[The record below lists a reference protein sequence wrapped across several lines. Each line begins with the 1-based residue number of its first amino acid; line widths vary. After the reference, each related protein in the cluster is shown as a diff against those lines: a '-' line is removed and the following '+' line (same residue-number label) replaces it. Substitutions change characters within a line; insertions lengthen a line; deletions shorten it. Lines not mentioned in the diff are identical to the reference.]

1 MSITLDDDFDY
12 TIDERRDAEDDGP
25 ALRPG
30 YAPPPSLG
38 EGTATFGAETADNDS
53 EPFLTLRDRSRS
65 TIDWNRFIRP
75 ATPEEIKAYDEWEA
89 QRAKQGMGAVIS
101 QVFQDRRQAWEQTPD
116 QAAHRMWLERQTG
129 IPQRMM
135 KDGDVLRTAEMRAQM
150 GMDALTLHDA
160 PEQVVS
166 WLKTPGMLE
175 IARDDLETLKK
186 VGDALQQLAAS
197 KAPTRPGNKWKDFR
211 SGIADALEG
220 KADVREMQ
228 AAARMSPSVLE
239 PEGDVGTSSGV
250 MGLGR
255 GFLASLPKE
264 VRKDV
269 AAAMSRAALSN
280 ADEWRSWAE
289 WVRPDPYV
297 LPKEGT
303 FSRWLSDV
311 VRGTP
316 YTLTGMPVSA
326 ALTTGGAVLGGPLG
340 ATAGAALSS
349 LIQTN
354 GEAQL
359 EQAHVWREL
368 VDRGMD
374 PAEAYDKSFNEVYL
388 PNFGLLYLSNFL
400 QDRLTFGVP
409 MGRGAAYWVKRG
421 GNLLLSSLFEG
432 GEEIGQSLISNRAL
446 GEENDWGQLLYEGA
460 VGVGV
465 GLVFSGGGTAL
476 GTAMGQYRE
485 HRAEAGE
492 ARESTRIG
500 AVMDEAVK
508 AAEASRVRER
518 SPEAFDDFVEYVG
531 GQGQEKVNVD
541 GAVFFQT
548 FGEDAYA
555 AAERL
560 GIGDGLDEAAR
571 TGGAVEIPT
580 AAILKNPDIYEKVKN
595 DLRYSDDG
603 MSRNEAQE
611 FERTRDERNRADIDA
626 AASAVRTV
634 QEAGEKAERIRDGLR
649 SQFEALGH
657 KKVGRREAEF
667 YSTIWTAAI
676 ANEARY
682 AGVDIEEMARRPEW
696 NLRFQYDR
704 GTGDISRMQDVY
716 THPVNVGVDLGQKVP
731 ILDLSAMEG
740 TSTPKELLTRLKDMA
755 LKDEAWI
762 SRDAEVFATLP
773 RGKKLKHVAYSSRKA
788 QIDGAMA
795 LERRNSIAGALN
807 DLVQNAVLIESVP
820 NNDPKK
826 TDVLNFHRLYVP
838 VRTDAGIQAVRIVAE
853 ELKDSDRLR
862 PTDVEVYDVV
872 LEGQKESLGVP
883 NDLLAKEGVTA
894 PGAPFEL
901 TIADMLRGVKDA
913 EGKPYVVEEYR
924 QSSVRQSED
933 YDPGDPKTWPEGPGR
948 DEALMLEAWQN
959 FEPDGEIETWPESPE
974 KARALELQ
982 NESRQIDAWIEN
994 LSREEFDRR
1003 LRDDDPEFVWKNER
1017 GVELEKELRS
1027 LRRDLRKKK
1036 PKGAEGRLLQLIEA
1050 EEEPAA
1056 REAET
1061 YYQRQGEEKLAQ
1073 DEKAWATLIDRFLGN
1088 ELSGKEK
1095 GAPLP
1100 VMTTP
1105 LVLSLT
1111 GVEVLP
1117 VEIHAR
1123 NLDKILN
1130 GKHEIAPE
1138 TLKQIPRAIADP
1150 IMIFRSPADESKGRD
1165 SRVILT
1171 ELTEKDAG
1179 GEDRSI
1185 VAAITLKR
1193 ANTRHGYEINELT
1206 TVFRKD
1212 VSSRQNLTPEL
1223 DVLDWMTRRHKD
1235 GSPMNLLLY
1244 LNRNKGLEWLD
1255 HTGTSPKASSLFQ
1268 DPYVQSVPNEA
1279 DLDNLR
1285 GTAPGFYQDA
1295 DTPLG
1300 STRFEEAET
1309 IVSILKDGNRS
1320 TFLHELG
1327 HVFLNSRKNLALMEG
1342 VDDTVRQDWT
1352 TLVEWLE
1359 VADIDFSKPLS
1370 ETDEKRWRNAHEKF
1384 AAGFEKYLMEG
1395 KAPNL
1400 DLARAFR
1407 AFRKWLMDIYRA
1419 VRNVF
1424 YVDADGNRVEFEIND
1439 EIRGVMDRMLAS
1451 EEEIAQATEARQ
1463 LGEARKKLLEAGIP
1477 DDFVK
1482 EYEEAVWAATDA
1494 SERQLFRIL
1503 EGETSRD
1510 YRDRMKEL
1518 RAQLTAEAREETAK
1532 VPRYRTAAFMREKGI
1547 KLSLKDLTDRY
1558 GLAATQDLPKGTAHV
1573 GGLQLDV
1580 AAEMLGYENADLL
1593 VEDLKAVKEVP
1604 FNEAVRRA
1612 VDESMRREESLLYNP
1627 EALRNAVDEA
1637 LHVDERLAE
1646 ILRRRELV
1654 MEKLGRDPRDEATRR
1669 TEGAATLAAVKEQAR
1684 EIVQGKK
1691 IGAAASVRKWHTAEL
1706 RSRSRALQSL
1716 DRARKALAEEDP
1728 PKASAALKDAREHLD
1743 MEALNHALVQEAMKA
1758 RDEIEAGKRYTRRL
1772 WKNRK
1777 RLEAAVG
1784 EGNWAQV
1791 RGLMERFGFWR
1802 VENPEKSRHKAPLAE
1817 WADKLEVG
1825 GALLPDLVL
1834 QDGVGFDS
1842 PALMT
1847 FSQFS
1852 DLIQAVRTIE
1862 HVGRNER
1869 TLIIDG
1875 RRRERQALKER
1886 LIAEKVEHYGDLPPM
1901 DTDPNEGS
1909 GRLAGAKRLFL
1920 KYFSDLTAVEF
1931 MMRQMDKHKPLGS
1944 WWEAIFKPVSDAELR
1959 EIEMKRE
1966 MVSKVRELFARFPD
1980 AGAGLKEKVVTRLYN
1995 PRKSD
2000 YTPFTRE
2007 NLLALALNMGTE
2019 RNRQRVL
2026 GGWFPKLDMTDERAV
2041 QEAMGIVDSLLENLT
2056 DTDWEFV
2063 QGVWDLFDGYWPQV
2077 AALEKEVSGVTP
2089 EKERAVP
2096 VRTASGKVMRGGYF
2110 PIRYNPVKN
2119 LTAAKHQAEKLEKS
2133 LHETPYGRAAVA
2145 HGYTKGRMEVVNRQI
2160 LFKLDTI
2167 AMHLN
2172 EVAHDLTHR
2181 MAVRDVSRL
2190 INDKEL
2196 SAHLEH
2202 VLGRENYEQLNPW
2215 LQHIAN
2221 SALSEKDV
2229 TAVDKM
2235 VRRGMSNI
2243 AAAYMGFKV
2252 SVGLKQIVGLGP
2264 AADQVGRLRLSKAM
2278 MQYLATYDK
2287 EAIRDEIFAKSTYMS
2302 DRANNFDRDIRG
2314 ALSERTASTFSNR
2327 EAGVRNMM
2335 FWWAGYMDTLVSIP
2349 TWLAAYHKALNDF
2362 AKETQDATALEAKA
2376 VEYAD
2381 MVVRTTQN
2389 AGSPKDLAAI
2399 QRGGAM
2405 RKLFTMFYTGIG
2417 RLYNLTREEWHKG
2430 HGIRDIPRLTGHVL
2444 TVYTIPFLVGELL
2457 MNRAFGSGDDDDDSL
2472 LARLWWAGKGT
2483 LGEMMAPLV
2492 FVRDVANLFVT
2503 DYRYR
2508 ATPLDEI
2515 GGSIERLVRMSRR
2528 AMDEDKEMDWTK
2540 FAKESTNAAGG
2551 LLGLPSR
2558 QIIATIRGIDNA
2570 IDKWDERGPWER
2582 LFGTPMDILM
2592 GPVKEKR

>member
-1 MSITLDDDFDY
+1 M
-12 TIDERRDAEDDGP
+12 
-25 ALRPG
+25 
-30 YAPPPSLG
+30 
-38 EGTATFGAETADNDS
+38 
-53 EPFLTLRDRSRS
+53 
-65 TIDWNRFIRP
+65 
-75 ATPEEIKAYDEWEA
+75 
-89 QRAKQGMGAVIS
+89 
-101 QVFQDRRQAWEQTPD
+101 
-116 QAAHRMWLERQTG
+116 
-129 IPQRMM
+129 
-135 KDGDVLRTAEMRAQM
+135 
-150 GMDALTLHDA
+150 
-160 PEQVVS
+160 
-166 WLKTPGMLE
+166 
-175 IARDDLETLKK
+175 
-186 VGDALQQLAAS
+186 
-197 KAPTRPGNKWKDFR
+197 
-211 SGIADALEG
+211 
-220 KADVREMQ
+220 
-228 AAARMSPSVLE
+228 
-239 PEGDVGTSSGV
+239 
-250 MGLGR
+250 
-255 GFLASLPKE
+255 
-264 VRKDV
+264 
-269 AAAMSRAALSN
+269 
-280 ADEWRSWAE
+280 
-289 WVRPDPYV
+289 
-297 LPKEGT
+297 
-303 FSRWLSDV
+303 
-311 VRGTP
+311 
-316 YTLTGMPVSA
+316 
-326 ALTTGGAVLGGPLG
+326 
-340 ATAGAALSS
+340 
-349 LIQTN
+349 
-354 GEAQL
+354 
-359 EQAHVWREL
+359 
-368 VDRGMD
+368 
-374 PAEAYDKSFNEVYL
+374 
-388 PNFGLLYLSNFL
+388 
-400 QDRLTFGVP
+400 
-409 MGRGAAYWVKRG
+409 
-421 GNLLLSSLFEG
+421 
-432 GEEIGQSLISNRAL
+432 
-446 GEENDWGQLLYEGA
+446 
-460 VGVGV
+460 
-465 GLVFSGGGTAL
+465 
-476 GTAMGQYRE
+476 
-485 HRAEAGE
+485 
-492 ARESTRIG
+492 
-500 AVMDEAVK
+500 
-508 AAEASRVRER
+508 
-518 SPEAFDDFVEYVG
+518 
-531 GQGQEKVNVD
+531 
-541 GAVFFQT
+541 
-548 FGEDAYA
+548 
-555 AAERL
+555 
-560 GIGDGLDEAAR
+560 
-571 TGGAVEIPT
+571 
-580 AAILKNPDIYEKVKN
+580 
-595 DLRYSDDG
+595 
-603 MSRNEAQE
+603 
-611 FERTRDERNRADIDA
+611 
-626 AASAVRTV
+626 
-634 QEAGEKAERIRDGLR
+634 
-649 SQFEALGH
+649 
-657 KKVGRREAEF
+657 
-667 YSTIWTAAI
+667 
-676 ANEARY
+676 
-682 AGVDIEEMARRPEW
+682 
-696 NLRFQYDR
+696 
-704 GTGDISRMQDVY
+704 
-716 THPVNVGVDLGQKVP
+716 
-731 ILDLSAMEG
+731 
-740 TSTPKELLTRLKDMA
+740 
-755 LKDEAWI
+755 
-762 SRDAEVFATLP
+762 
-773 RGKKLKHVAYSSRKA
+773 
-788 QIDGAMA
+788 
-795 LERRNSIAGALN
+795 
-807 DLVQNAVLIESVP
+807 
-820 NNDPKK
+820 
-826 TDVLNFHRLYVP
+826 
-838 VRTDAGIQAVRIVAE
+838 
-853 ELKDSDRLR
+853 
-862 PTDVEVYDVV
+862 
-872 LEGQKESLGVP
+872 
-883 NDLLAKEGVTA
+883 
-894 PGAPFEL
+894 
-901 TIADMLRGVKDA
+901 
-913 EGKPYVVEEYR
+913 
-924 QSSVRQSED
+924 
-933 YDPGDPKTWPEGPGR
+933 
-948 DEALMLEAWQN
+948 
-959 FEPDGEIETWPESPE
+959 
-974 KARALELQ
+974 
-982 NESRQIDAWIEN
+982 
-994 LSREEFDRR
+994 
-1003 LRDDDPEFVWKNER
+1003 
-1017 GVELEKELRS
+1017 
-1027 LRRDLRKKK
+1027 
-1036 PKGAEGRLLQLIEA
+1036 
-1050 EEEPAA
+1050 
-1056 REAET
+1056 
-1061 YYQRQGEEKLAQ
+1061 
-1073 DEKAWATLIDRFLGN
+1073 
-1088 ELSGKEK
+1088 
-1095 GAPLP
+1095 
-1100 VMTTP
+1100 
-1105 LVLSLT
+1105 
-1111 GVEVLP
+1111 
-1117 VEIHAR
+1117 
-1123 NLDKILN
+1123 
-1130 GKHEIAPE
+1130 
-1138 TLKQIPRAIADP
+1138 
-1150 IMIFRSPADESKGRD
+1150 
-1165 SRVILT
+1165 
-1171 ELTEKDAG
+1171 
-1179 GEDRSI
+1179 
-1185 VAAITLKR
+1185 
-1193 ANTRHGYEINELT
+1193 
-1206 TVFRKD
+1206 
-1212 VSSRQNLTPEL
+1212 
-1223 DVLDWMTRRHKD
+1223 
-1235 GSPMNLLLY
+1235 
-1244 LNRNKGLEWLD
+1244 
-1255 HTGTSPKASSLFQ
+1255 
-1268 DPYVQSVPNEA
+1268 
-1279 DLDNLR
+1279 
-1285 GTAPGFYQDA
+1285 
-1295 DTPLG
+1295 PLG
-1300 STRFEEAET
+1300 STQFSDAET
-1309 IVSILKDGNRS
+1309 IVTILRDGNRS

-1342 VDDTVRQDWT
+1342 IDETVRQDWT
-1352 TLVEWLE
+1352 KLVEWLE

-1370 ETDEKRWRNAHEKF
+1370 KADEKRWRNAHEKF

-1395 KAPNL
+1395 RAPSL

-1407 AFRKWLMDIYRA
+1407 AFRKWLTDIYRA

-1558 GLAATQDLPKGTAHV
+1558 GLAATQGLPKGTAHV

-1654 MEKLGRDPRDEATRR
+1654 MEKLGRNPRDEATRR

-1716 DRARKALAEEDP
+1716 DRARKALAEEDT

-1784 EGNWAQV
+1784 EENWAQV

-2278 MQYLATYDK
+2278 MQYLAAYDK

-2314 ALSERTASTFSNR
+2314 ALSERTANTFSNR

-2362 AKETQDATALEAKA
+2362 AKETQDSTALEAKA

-2528 AMDEDKEMDWTK
+2528 SMDEDKEMDWTK